1 MAGQKHDKQ
10 YVLQQ
15 RLGATPEAQMKI
27 KRGWDAAVGDDGSGS
42 AGRIFAGLADQKWG
56 RSSIIGMAKQNVF
69 EFPVFVSDSVPLEY
83 ATAINTLLEQV
94 YASYLQMALSIDPVV
109 SSEELRRRGGQFSK
123 FKTDITKYIECVD
136 LTYQKDAAHNVVNT
150 EYGFMEFSLAAI
162 DNRDAGIILEALDY
176 VPLSEFNHYFQE
188 ARVAGS
194 NTQSTSSTSQTSSK
208 SSSGSSRGETG
219 EMSSSDSIENSESTQ
234 TGGGGG
240 GRNGGGTSTST
251 TTKGTQSASR
261 KYGQSEQSSSSSESG
276 RQSSTTTSPTKRSE
290 LTNLSDDDIANLNDA
305 IQVNQHQKL
314 QQELQ
319 KIARENAASDAFLDR
334 IEKGDRLA
342 AAADAADEEL
352 RRLLEAEKKDPDA
365 IEAAQKKCREAH
377 DAYEDFVDNVRDPD
391 DPRQSTAE
399 FKLLFAKVKKANA
412 DYMKAELDID
422 KIKADMARDER
433 KELREAEKHLH
444 DTKIKASQMMD
455 ETKINKLNTMK
466 PLMMVVNMSIMDK
479 NGGVSRPIEYMVGVK
494 THCRLVKAETLPE
507 VVKYPVKEMDEIS
520 RKAKWRA
527 GELKFFK
534 DIVFD
539 IKGKK
544 QTAIDSNDPN
554 RKWYRRLF
562 ELSHKKGDSAVA
574 HFISGK
580 KSADGLI
587 PNVTMVITKGDVD
600 NIEDAVGIDMLKP
613 SNAIGFC
620 SQLFMMGIVVVD
632 IDAQSIK
639 LLFPDINNDYEVQS
653 LAAVER
659 QIAQLGTAGAKTR
672 DIFDML
678 K

>member
-1 MAGQKHDKQ
+1 MAEKKYIPKHDKQ
-10 YVLQQ
+10 YVLQN
-15 RLGATPEAQMKI
+15 RLGADPDTQQRI
-27 KRGWDAAVGDDGSGS
+27 KRGWDAISGDDGSGS
-42 AGRIFAGLADQKWG
+42 AGRIFAGVAAQKWG

-69 EFPVFVSDSVPLEY
+69 EFPVFVSDSVPLDY

-150 EYGFMEFSLAAI
+150 EYGFMEFSMAAI
-162 DNRDAGIILEALDY
+162 DNRDAGVILEALDY
-176 VPLSEFNHYFQE
+176 VPLSEFDHYFQE
-188 ARVAGS
+188 ARVPS
-194 NTQSTSSTSQTSSK
+194 YTK
-208 SSSGSSRGETG
+208 
-219 EMSSSDSIENSESTQ
+219 
-234 TGGGGG
+234 
-240 GRNGGGTSTST
+240 
-251 TTKGTQSASR
+251 TTKKNSADAHGR
-261 KYGQSEQSSSSSESG
+261 SEE
-276 RQSSTTTSPTKRSE
+276 TTTSEERIPRSE
-290 LTNLSDDDIANLNDA
+290 LTLMSDDDIAQLNDA
-305 IQVNQHQKL
+305 LQTGQFQKL
-314 QQELQ
+314 QQDFL
-319 KIARENAASDAFLDR
+319 KVARENEASSAYIAR
-334 IEKGDRLA
+334 VEKSDQLA
-342 AAADAADEEL
+342 AAADAADKRLKE
-352 RRLLEAEKKDPDA
+352 LLEAERKDPDA
-365 IEAAQKKCREAH
+365 IEDAQKKCAEARK
-377 DAYEDFVDNVRDPD
+377 AFTDFMNTLRDPS
-391 DPRQSTAE
+391 DPRTNSAE
-399 FKLLFAKVKKANA
+399 YGMLYAKLRKANA
-412 DYMKAELDID
+412 DYQKAELDID
-422 KIKADMARDER
+422 KIKQDMTRAELQDRRD
-433 KELREAEKHLH
+433 AEKHLH

-562 ELSHKKGDSAVA
+562 ELSHKKGDANVA
-574 HFISGK
+574 HMISGK

-600 NIEDAVGIDMLKP
+600 NIEDATGIDMLKP
-613 SNAIGFC
+613 SNAVGFC
-620 SQLFMMGIVVVD
+620 RQLFMMGIIVVD
-632 IDAQSIK
+632 IDAESIK

-653 LAAVER
+653 LAAVNR
-659 QIAQLGTAGAKTR
+659 QIAQLDTAGKKTQ
-672 DIFDML
+672 DIFSML

>member
-194 NTQSTSSTSQTSSK
+194 NT
-208 SSSGSSRGETG
+208 
-219 EMSSSDSIENSESTQ
+219 
-234 TGGGGG
+234 
-240 GRNGGGTSTST
+240 
-251 TTKGTQSASR
+251 
-261 KYGQSEQSSSSSESG
+261 QSEQSSSSSESG